1 MAAAIVTGLI
11 PILRTAVDTS
21 TTYKARNLWFGFLA
35 VRLVVLFVTELP
47 WFKLD
52 SDFGCNDTLRESL
65 CTRACFNRHF
75 NRPAVVAWNF
85 LFILVLLSV
94 ALMELFSAHLR
105 ATARKRIMKLNRDA
119 DAQAEAQKELMM
131 LDLHASKT
139 TVLFYLLSVALR
151 IAVEAA
157 FVYVLLQWNLPMM
170 EPGPFPCEADGKV
183 CLRPHLCVVRAA
195 PEKRMSIFALA
206 SISGLVIVASCVFF
220 LYSVLHY
227 LCNCGG
233 SADSCL

>member
-11 PILRTAVDTS
+11 PILRTAVDTT
-21 TTYKARNLWFGFLA
+21 TTYKARTLWFGFVA

-52 SDFGCNDTLRESL
+52 TDFGCNATARDTL
-65 CTRACFNRHF
+65 CTRACFNEHF
-75 NRPAVVAWNF
+75 DRPGVVAWNF

-94 ALMELFSAHLR
+94 LLMELFSAHLR
-105 ATARKRIMKLNRDA
+105 ASARKSARQKGPDG
-119 DAQAEAQKELMM
+119 QAVEVQELMM

-151 IAVEAA
+151 IAVEAS
-157 FVYVLLQWNLPMM
+157 FVYVLLQWNLPTM
-170 EPGPFPCEADGKV
+170 EEGPFKCEVAD
-183 CLRPHLCVVRAA
+183 CPTQMCVVRAA
-195 PEKRMSIFALA
+195 PEKRMSIFALV
-206 SISGLVIVASCVFF
+206 SISCLVIAASCLFF
-220 LYSVLHY
+220 LYSVMHY

-233 SADSCL
+233 GSKRASAL